1 MDFNKILDG
10 DYADKRDKVEELRS
24 AFLLQN
30 KLILDYIDE
39 SREQSRA
46 FQDRLKLIEEALEIH
61 CKSIDAIEGIV
72 RDI

>member
-10 DYADKRDKVEELRS
+10 NYADKRDKVEELRS